1 MKNYNKRTFFY
12 QVVLFGF
19 LSLLIISCD
28 ARDNYNDDVDS
39 KLSILESV
47 SINGVPATIDNLSGV
62 ISVVL
67 PNTTNL
73 EAVVL
78 ETKTPS
84 GVVSLPASGTTIN
97 LMNNKTVSV
106 TFSESKR
113 NYVIDYK
120 ILPSRIAFINEAT
133 DIAGIADDDTKAF
146 AQWAKDTYKD
156 DFVYIAFNDLTI
168 ESLAEVNVLLFFHDQ
183 VGSSALPPAI
193 LNKKNV
199 ITQFVVEG
207 GKMLTGGMANSYIAE
222 IGRDKSGL
230 LTTKSNGAGGNN
242 NDIWSIDAGVNFQ
255 NDQRNSPVFNMTTVI
270 STDSNGY
277 FPVINGGFK
286 EDHNTMW
293 DLGPLLAPGH
303 QLGQFAEFQRLYG
316 GKVLATW
323 SGVSDEAVAGI
334 IEFAP
339 TPVFAGTIIGIGFGG
354 MEWSMN
360 DGRVNTY
367 DTNIKGIYR
376 NSIDYLRTK

>member
-28 ARDNYNDDVDS
+28 ARDNYNDDADS

-47 SINGVPATIDNLSGV
+47 SINGVPGSIDNLSGV

-73 EAVVL
+73 ESVLL
-78 ETKTPS
+78 ETTTPS
-84 GVVSLPASGTTIN
+84 GVISSPASGTTIN
-97 LMNNKTVSV
+97 LKSNRAVSV
-106 TFSESKR
+106 SFSNSKR

-120 ILPSRIAFINEAT
+120 ILPSRIAFINEAAAIG
-133 DIAGIADDDTKAF
+133 DIADDDTKAF
-146 AQWAKDTYKD
+146 AQWAKDTYKE
-156 DFVYIAFNDLTI
+156 DFVYIPFNDLTI
-168 ESLAEVNVLLFFHDQ
+168 GSLAEVNVLLFYYDQ
-183 VGSSALPPAI
+183 VGSSALPAAI

-199 ITQFVVEG
+199 ITQFVAEG
-207 GKMLTGGMANSYIAE
+207 GKMLTGGMANSYIGE

-230 LTTKSNGAGGNN
+230 LTIRSNGAGGNN

-255 NDQRNSPVFNMTTVI
+255 NDQRNSPVFNITTVI

-293 DLGPLLAPGH
+293 DLGPLLAAGH
-303 QLGQFAEFQRLYG
+303 QLGQFGEFQRLYG

-334 IEFAP
+334 IEFMP

-360 DGRVNTY
+360 DNRINPYANNV
-367 DTNIKGIYR
+367 KGIYR

>member
-28 ARDNYNDDVDS
+28 ARDNYNDDADS
-39 KLSILESV
+39 KLNILESV
-47 SINGVPATIDNLSGV
+47 SINGVPASIDNLSGV

-73 EAVVL
+73 EAVLL
-78 ETKTPS
+78 ETETPS
-84 GVVSLPASGTTIN
+84 GVVSLPASGTTVN
-97 LMNNKTVSV
+97 LKSNASIAV
-106 TFSESKR
+106 TFSNSKR

-120 ILPSRIAFINEAT
+120 ILPSRIAFINEAS

-146 AQWAKDTYKD
+146 AQWAKETYKE

-168 ESLAEVNVLLFFHDQ
+168 QSLAEVNVLLFYHDQ
-183 VGSSALPPAI
+183 VGSSALPSAI

-230 LTTKSNGAGGNN
+230 LTIRSNGAGGNN

-255 NDQRNSPVFNMTTVI
+255 NDQRNSPVFNITTVI

-293 DLGPLLAPGH
+293 DLAPLLAPGH

-323 SGVSDEAVAGI
+323 SGVSDDAVAGI
-334 IEFAP
+334 IEFMP

-360 DGRVNTY
+360 DGRINTY
-367 DTNIKGIYR
+367 DNNVKGIYR